1 MSCLADANRT
11 HQRGNFDFSE
21 TQPLTRQAFYT
32 VVLARRVQKCGQEEC
47 KKQDNMNSQI
57 TLNMLEQSVS
67 LFPPEWIKSA
77 LVLALITVWMVIVLF
92 TYLNF
97 SMRRPHLSLW
107 TVSWMFYSVHL
118 AASIGLEDSPG
129 TAFLLM
135 ASRGCIG
142 ISALFMFWGSFQL
155 TEHKRDQR
163 ELGLGIVMILMWSY
177 IAAYK
182 VGNEMWITLPVF
194 LLLSA
199 AGVYTGLLYI
209 RARRR
214 SRGAA
219 ILGLGFLLWGLHLI
233 GFPLAEGSQALKS
246 IAYFTSAILSL
257 LIIVGMV
264 LEDGANISER
274 DYRALFDLSGDA
286 IFLLDSVT
294 MKILGSN
301 LAAQRLSGLSGT
313 DLRGRHF
320 VELCPD
326 TYLGTDGDND
336 RQTIVARINDPSREF
351 CIVQPDGTQFTCEGR
366 ANLVHCPQGPVLQV
380 SVHDI
385 TQRKQTEQSLRET
398 AHQLEGALLELRETQ
413 KQIVQQE
420 RLRALAQMAS
430 GVAHDFNNALAKI
443 LGFNELLL
451 SWPEN
456 LDDKER
462 VKKYLQMTNTA
473 AQEAVSIVN
482 RLREFYRH
490 RKETD
495 IYQPVDLN
503 EVIRHAIEL
512 TRPKWR
518 DLMMARGA
526 TIRVQADLQ
535 EPAKVSGSPIDLSE
549 VVMNLITN
557 SVDAMSDGGLI
568 SISTRVQN
576 DSVIVEVCDTGKGM
590 TEEVRQRCF
599 EPLFTTK
606 GEHGTGL
613 GLAIVYGIVQRHRGS
628 IQIASEEGKGTSVTV
643 GLPTLSQNNADTLVN
658 QVPQRHLRV
667 LVVED
672 EAQVRDIEAEYLRHD
687 GHTVETA
694 ADGKEG
700 LQKFRRGGFDL
711 VVADRAMPEM
721 NGDKMTEAIKQ
732 SAPTFPVV
740 MVTGFADMPL
750 NQVQVASQPDLVVR
764 KPITQEALRQAIAQ
778 VLTGA
783 AKPRPANQEAASIVP
798 SGNVTCS
805 S

>member
-1 MSCLADANRT
+1 
-11 HQRGNFDFSE
+11 
-21 TQPLTRQAFYT
+21 
-32 VVLARRVQKCGQEEC
+32 
-47 KKQDNMNSQI
+47 MNNQFAHS
-57 TLNMLEQSVS
+57 LLGQSVL

-97 SMRRPHLSLW
+97 ATRRPHLSLW
-107 TVSWMFYSVHL
+107 IVSWMFYSVHL
-118 AASIGLEDSPG
+118 AASIGLEDAPG
-129 TAFLLM
+129 TPFLLM

-155 TEHKRDQR
+155 TEHKRHQS
-163 ELGLGIVMILMWSY
+163 ELGLGTLMIVVWSY

-182 VGNEMWITLPVF
+182 VGNQIWITLPVF
-194 LLLSA
+194 LLLSV
-199 AGVYTGLLYI
+199 AGVYTGLVYI
-209 RARRR
+209 RARTR

-219 ILGLGFLLWGLHLI
+219 ILGLGFLLWGVHLI
-233 GFPLAEGSQALKS
+233 GFPLADGSQAFKAG
-246 IAYFTSAILSL
+246 AYLTSAILSL
-257 LIIVGMV
+257 FIIVGMV

-274 DYRALFDLSGDA
+274 DYRALFDSSGEA

-294 MKILGSN
+294 QKILGSN
-301 LAAQRLSGLSGT
+301 LAAQRLSGLNAT
-313 DLRGRHF
+313 ELRGRHF
-320 VELCPD
+320 VELFPD
-326 TYLGTDGDND
+326 TYLGGNDGQDH
-336 RQTIVARINDPSREF
+336 QTVVARINDPSREF
-351 CIVQPDGTQFTCEGR
+351 SIVRLDGTRLTCEGQ
-366 ANLVHCPQGPVLQV
+366 ANLVHGPHGPVLQV
-380 SVHDI
+380 IVHDI

-398 AHQLEGALLELRETQ
+398 AHQLESALSELRETQ

-456 LDDKER
+456 LNDKDR

-503 EVIRHAIEL
+503 EVICHAVEL
-512 TRPKWR
+512 TRPQWR

-526 TIRVQADLQ
+526 TINVQTSLQ
-535 EPAKVSGSPIDLSE
+535 EGAKVSGSPIDLSE
-549 VVMNLITN
+549 VVMNLVTN
-557 SVDAMSDGGLI
+557 SVDAMPEGGTI
-568 SISTRVQN
+568 SINTRVEP
-576 DSVIVEVCDTGKGM
+576 DKVTVEIRDTGKGM

-628 IQIASEEGKGTSVTV
+628 IQVASAEGEGTCVTV
-643 GLPTLSQNNADTLVN
+643 NLPALNQTSAPASASQSA
-658 QVPQRHLRV
+658 PRKLRV

-672 EAQVRDIEAEYLRHD
+672 EAQVRDIEAEYLRHG
-687 GHTVETA
+687 GHVVETA
-694 ADGKEG
+694 ANGKEG
-700 LQKFRRGGFDL
+700 LQKFRAGGFDL

-721 NGDKMTEAIKQ
+721 NGDKMTAAIKE
-732 SAPTFPVV
+732 SAPRMPVV

-750 NQVQVASQPDLVVR
+750 DQVQVGSQPDLIVR
-764 KPITQEALRQAIAQ
+764 KPITQEALCQAIAQ
-778 VLTGA
+778 VL
-783 AKPRPANQEAASIVP
+783 
-798 SGNVTCS
+798 GNHGDSLKGISDLSRTPKKGT
-805 S
+805 

>member
-1 MSCLADANRT
+1 
-11 HQRGNFDFSE
+11 
-21 TQPLTRQAFYT
+21 
-32 VVLARRVQKCGQEEC
+32 
-47 KKQDNMNSQI
+47 MNSQI
-57 TLNMLEQSVS
+57 THNLLEQSAL

-92 TYLNF
+92 SYLNF
-97 SMRRPHLSLW
+97 STRRPHLSLW
-107 TVSWMFYSVHL
+107 IVSWMFYSVHL
-118 AASIGLEDSPG
+118 AASIGLLDAPG

-163 ELGLGIVMILMWSY
+163 ELGLGTLMILVWSY

-182 VGNEMWITLPVF
+182 VGNTMWITLPVF

-199 AGVYTGLLYI
+199 AGVYTGLLYT

-214 SRGAA
+214 SRGAT
-219 ILGLGFLLWGLHLI
+219 ILGVGFLLWGLHLI
-233 GFPLAEGSQALKS
+233 GFPLAEGSQAFMS
-246 IAYFTSAILSL
+246 VAYFTSAILSL

-274 DYRALFDLSGDA
+274 DYRALFDSSGDA
-286 IFLLDSVT
+286 IFLLDSAT
-294 MKILGSN
+294 LKILGSN

-313 DLRGRHF
+313 DLRGQHF

-326 TYLGTDGDND
+326 TYLGTSGDND
-336 RQTIVARINDPSREF
+336 HQTIVARINDPSREF
-351 CIVQPDGTQFTCEGR
+351 CIVRPDGARFTCEGR
-366 ANLVHCPQGPVLQV
+366 ANLVHGPQGPVLQV
-380 SVHDI
+380 NVHDI
-385 TQRKQTEQSLRET
+385 TQRKETEQSLRET
-398 AHQLEGALLELRETQ
+398 ARQLESALLELRETQ
-413 KQIVQQE
+413 KQVVQQE

-456 LDDKER
+456 LNDKER

-512 TRPKWR
+512 TRPQWR

-526 TIRVQADLQ
+526 TIRMEPDLR
-535 EPAKVSGSPIDLSE
+535 EPARVSGSPIDLSE

-557 SVDAMSDGGLI
+557 SVDAMSEGGTI
-568 SISTRVQN
+568 SISTSVQN
-576 DSVIVEVCDTGKGM
+576 DSVILKVCDTGKGM
-590 TEEVRQRCF
+590 TDEVRQRCF

-613 GLAIVYGIVQRHRGS
+613 GLAIVYGILQRHRGS
-628 IQIASEEGKGTSVTV
+628 VQIASEEGKGTSVTV
-643 GLPTLSQNNADTLVN
+643 TLPTLSQTNAEADMGKAPRRSL
-658 QVPQRHLRV
+658 HV

-672 EAQVRDIEAEYLRHD
+672 EAQVREIEAEYLRHE
-687 GHTVETA
+687 GHLVETA
-694 ADGKEG
+694 ANGKEG
-700 LQKFRRGGFDL
+700 LQKFQRGGFDL

-732 SAPTFPVV
+732 SAPTIPVV

-750 NQVQVASQPDLVVR
+750 DQVQVSGQPDLIVR
-764 KPITQEALRQAIAQ
+764 KPITQEALHQAIAQ
-778 VLTGA
+778 ALAGA
-783 AKPRPANQEAASIVP
+783 TRPRPP
-798 SGNVTCS
+798 M
-805 S
+805 